1 MKKSLNPTLVY
12 VLSIL
17 GLLCCCLGGLGIF
30 LSGPAFYIAHTKV
43 KDAQLNP
50 EDYDGD
56 INAMNTAKIIAL
68 VVFILNVVL
77 LIRFIYVIS
86 TNDWEEIMEQSRV
99 LMEEYQKNS
108 GN

>member
-1 MKKSLNPTLVY
+1 MSSTPGVLCLSIFRITSLN
-12 VLSIL
+12 SN
-17 GLLCCCLGGLGIF
+17 
-30 LSGPAFYIAHTKV
+30 KV

-50 EDYDGD
+50 DDYEGD

-68 VVFILNVVL
+68 VVLIINVIMV
-77 LIRFIYVIS
+77 IRVIYVLS
-86 TNDWEEIMEQSRV
+86 TNDWDAIMEQSRI

>member
-12 VLSIL
+12 VLSII
-17 GLLCCCLGGLGIF
+17 GLLCCCIAGSGIF
-30 LSGPAFYIAHTKV
+30 LSAPAFYIAHTKV
-43 KDAQLNP
+43 KNAQLNP
-50 EDYDGD
+50 DDYEGD

-68 VVFILNVVL
+68 VVLIINVIMI
-77 LIRFIYVIS
+77 IRVIYVLS
-86 TNDWEEIMEQSRV
+86 TNDWDAIMEQSRE

>member
-1 MKKSLNPTLVY
+1 MSA
-12 VLSIL
+12 
-17 GLLCCCLGGLGIF
+17 
-30 LSGPAFYIAHTKV
+30 PAFYIAHTKV

-50 EDYDGD
+50 DDYEGD

-68 VVFILNVVL
+68 VVLIINVIMV
-77 LIRFIYVIS
+77 IRVIYVLS
-86 TNDWEEIMEQSRV
+86 TNDWDAIMEQSRI

>member
-12 VLSIL
+12 ILSIL

-77 LIRFIYVIS
+77 LIRFIYIIS

-99 LMEEYQKNS
+99 LMEEYQRNS